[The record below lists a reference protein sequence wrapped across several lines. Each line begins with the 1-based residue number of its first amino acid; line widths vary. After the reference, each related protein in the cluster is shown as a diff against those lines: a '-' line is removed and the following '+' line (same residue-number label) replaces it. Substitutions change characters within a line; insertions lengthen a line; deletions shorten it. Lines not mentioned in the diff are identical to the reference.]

1 MRHPFL
7 HRCGPWAMV
16 TGASDGIGRD
26 LARALARRGL
36 SLALVARREDRLRA
50 LADELTPLGVETR
63 VIPADLGTPEGVAL
77 TLARTADLDL
87 GLFVAAAGFGT
98 SGPFLDGDLAA
109 ELAMIDVN
117 VRAVAALTHPL
128 ARRLAQR
135 GRGGVVL
142 LSSLVAFQGV
152 ARAANYA
159 ATKAWVQS
167 FAEGLHHELKPR
179 GVDVLASAPGPVRSG
194 FASRAKMTMG
204 FAARP
209 DDVADA
215 TLRALGRRA
224 VVRPGWL
231 AWLLEMS
238 LATLPRW
245 ARVRMMGVIMA
256 GMTPSAAPTPGA
268 SAD

>member
-1 MRHPFL
+1 
-7 HRCGPWAMV
+7 MV

-224 VVRPGWL
+224 VVRPG
-231 AWLLEMS
+231 
-238 LATLPRW
+238 
-245 ARVRMMGVIMA
+245 
-256 GMTPSAAPTPGA
+256 
-268 SAD
+268 